1 MVLLTRSS
9 GDAAGEAAG
18 GAPVRRRSP
27 VRRAVKY
34 VAATVVV
41 GTVATVG
48 VVVALN
54 HLTDSAP
61 LAERC
66 AAELDGTSWYLSP
79 DQADNAALI
88 TQTAVRRGLPARA
101 ATIALA
107 TALQESKLVNIDY
120 GDRDSLGLFQ
130 QRPSQGW
137 GTEEELLDP
146 VYSTNAFY
154 DGLETVDGYEDMEI
168 TDAAQAVQRSA
179 YPEAY
184 ARHEV
189 RSRAWA
195 SSLTGHSP
203 ASLTCEIAPVEEDS
217 LLAAPPAVDVVAG
230 RLGRDLGLGPSGTAQ
245 TQEAV
250 VEVDAT
256 PLTPDDA
263 ARGGWA
269 VAHWA
274 VATASATNTVEVRVA
289 GHLWT
294 RESAEWVEVGDA
306 LPAGQV
312 RIIPAVAG

>member
-9 GDAAGEAAG
+9 GDTAGD
-18 GAPVRRRSP
+18 GAPTRRRRP
-27 VRRAVKY
+27 VRRALKY
-34 VAATVVV
+34 LAATAIV
-41 GTVATVG
+41 GTTATVG
-48 VVVALN
+48 VVLLLN
-54 HLTDSAP
+54 HLSGTAP
-61 LAERC
+61 LTERC
-66 AAELDGTSWYLSP
+66 AAELDGTDWYLSP
-79 DQADNAALI
+79 VQSDNAALI
-88 TQTAVRRGLPARA
+88 AQTAVRRGLPARA

-107 TALQESKLVNIDY
+107 TALQESKLVNITY

-137 GTEEELLDP
+137 GTEEEILDP

-154 DGLETVDGYEDMEI
+154 DGLVQVDGYENMEI
-168 TDAAQAVQRSA
+168 TDAAQEVQRSA

-203 ASLTCEIAPVEEDS
+203 ASLTCEIAPVEEES
-217 LLAAPPAVDVVAG
+217 LLAPAPATDVVAG
-230 RLGRDLGLGPSGTAQ
+230 RLGRDLGLGPSGTSA
-245 TQEAV
+245 TGAAV

-256 PLTPDDA
+256 PLTPGEPG
-263 ARGGWA
+263 RGGWA

-274 VATASATNTVEVRVA
+274 VATATATNAVEVRVA
-289 GHLWT
+289 DQVWT
-294 RESAEWVEVGDA
+294 RESAEWTASGES

-312 RIIPAVAG
+312 QILPAVAE